1 MMAHDYSS
9 SGNSRQT
16 ALGGN
21 FTADEAARL
30 NDLRRNFHSHAEYL
44 GRVLD
49 ERRIE
54 FARWLFEH
62 GKLDDQCLES
72 PE

>member
-1 MMAHDYSS
+1 MMAHDYNS
-9 SGNSRQT
+9 SGNSRPAT
-16 ALGGN
+16 LGGN
-21 FTADEAARL
+21 FTADEADRL
-30 NDLRRNFHSHAEYL
+30 TTLRRNFNSHAEYL

-49 ERRIE
+49 EHRLE
-54 FARWLFEH
+54 FARWLVEH